1 MAYQYIA
8 DVTLPEDVETYV
20 IREADEQL
28 YQKLIEGKICNVFNS
43 RKMGKSSLA
52 VRTIKRLREE
62 KGFSCVTLDIS
73 GTDTDLKILLN
84 GMQAY

>member
-28 YQKLIEGKICNVFNS
+28 YQKLIEGKF
-43 RKMGKSSLA
+43 
-52 VRTIKRLREE
+52 
-62 KGFSCVTLDIS
+62 VTFL
-73 GTDTDLKILLN
+73 ILVKWENLV
-84 GMQAY
+84 